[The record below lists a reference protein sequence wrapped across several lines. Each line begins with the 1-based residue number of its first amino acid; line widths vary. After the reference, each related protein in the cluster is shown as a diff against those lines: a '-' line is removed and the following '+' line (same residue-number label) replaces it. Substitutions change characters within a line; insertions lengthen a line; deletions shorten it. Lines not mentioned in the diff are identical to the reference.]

1 MRINKKPP
9 EIFRA
14 AFSIVKSGSFLLG
27 ISVLAAG
34 QGSISIVLVDAAG
47 SSKDE
52 ITLDKRMF
60 AIELDDEIS
69 LFVAVYIA

>member
-27 ISVLAAG
+27 ISVLAG